1 MDPSILRH
9 AIRISAD
16 IMQEVKVALEN
27 QKSAFLTI
35 ITQDSVLTTYIHIQE
50 SPPHVVNAL
59 QKLGRTTLGV

>member
-1 MDPSILRH
+1 
-9 AIRISAD
+9 
-16 IMQEVKVALEN
+16 MQEVKVALEN